1 MKNIMNFIF
10 YVFMIYFSFSCTP
23 KIKSSFQEGMIGP
36 NPMALP
42 SDGDC
47 FALNQKNFSKNPRL
61 INISWCQ
68 RNLHQEHYKSVS
80 YYGYGSWDKMLGP
93 NKTPPLMEYDC
104 FTKTVSQF
112 GNTPR
117 YYLQKR
123 CKKLP

>member
-1 MKNIMNFIF
+1 MKNIFFII
-10 YVFMIYFSFSCTP
+10 VILFSFSCSQ
-23 KIKSSFQEGMIGP
+23 KIESNFQEGMIGA
-36 NPMALP
+36 NPRALP
-42 SDGDC
+42 SKGDC
-47 FALNQKNFSKNPRL
+47 FALNHKYFSKNPRH

-68 RNLHQEHYKSVS
+68 KNLHQEHYKSV
-80 YYGYGSWDKMLGP
+80 YYDGFDSWDKMLGP

-117 YYLQKR
+117 WYLQKR